1 MRCINVEIPMRQI
14 RVTLIAIAALIIL
27 YFIYT
32 QARAIAAPNIFTIII
47 ILMAVLILSNVA
59 RTWTRGY

>member
-1 MRCINVEIPMRQI
+1 MRQI
-14 RVTLIAIAALIIL
+14 RVTLITVAALIIL

-32 QARAIAAPNIFTIII
+32 QASAIAAPNIFTIVI

-59 RTWTRGY
+59 RTWMRGY

>member
-1 MRCINVEIPMRQI
+1 MRQI

-47 ILMAVLILSNVA
+47 IILMAVLILSNVA

>member
-1 MRCINVEIPMRQI
+1 MRQI
-14 RVTLIAIAALIIL
+14 RVTIVAIVAFIIL

-32 QARAIAAPNIFTIII
+32 QARAIAAPNIFTLVI

-59 RTWTRGY
+59 RTWMRGY

>member
-1 MRCINVEIPMRQI
+1 MRQI
-14 RVTLIAIAALIIL
+14 KITLVAVVALIIL

-32 QARAIAAPNIFTIII
+32 QARAIAAPNIFTIVI

-59 RTWTRGY
+59 RTWMRGY

>member
-1 MRCINVEIPMRQI
+1 MRQI